1 MMLTQR
7 PPFFGGDLVGLSM
20 RILGEPHVPVRERR
34 DDVPEALA
42 AVIDRCLAKTPE
54 DRFAS
59 VRALRSALEPFAGE
73 VPSVHL
79 DDDTILAMQEG
90 RLAGTK
96 LAAVEAHVSAC
107 EACMALVAIAGP
119 SQARSHAPPLLG
131 MHDATVTGHRLA
143 TTVND
148 DLAPTIATPRG
159 ASARAMATLISGEN
173 STVSGEIAASSTHS
187 VGGVAAAIPRGST
200 LASGPMAVPVAP
212 PPKPPALVAL
222 AGMLV
227 IALVGVGG
235 VVILK
240 RPSPPVAVAA
250 PPPTTAEPVPTATE
264 TPVEAAP
271 PLPLP
276 TPSIAPSTTT
286 AAKKPPAPRP
296 KHAAPTPKVG
306 EIPNE
311 R

>member
-1 MMLTQR
+1 
-7 PPFFGGDLVGLSM
+7 
-20 RILGEPHVPVRERR
+20 
-34 DDVPEALA
+34 
-42 AVIDRCLAKTPE
+42 
-54 DRFAS
+54 
-59 VRALRSALEPFAGE
+59 
-73 VPSVHL
+73 
-79 DDDTILAMQEG
+79 
-90 RLAGTK
+90 
-96 LAAVEAHVSAC
+96 
-107 EACMALVAIAGP
+107 
-119 SQARSHAPPLLG
+119 
-131 MHDATVTGHRLA
+131 
-143 TTVND
+143 
-148 DLAPTIATPRG
+148 
-159 ASARAMATLISGEN
+159 MATLISGEN
-173 STVSGEIAASSTHS
+173 SAVSGEIAASSTHS

-212 PPKPPALVAL
+212 PPKHPALVAL

-264 TPVEAAP
+264 TPVEAAL